1 MRFYFVYTHEITT
14 KVKVFSDSRKIFLAS
29 FSDKNPFPE
38 EYPLFRSLFINCLF
52 FWLTVF
58 FSVQPILLS
67 IIQGPPLH
75 IVACFF
81 FFYFCVVFHRTTALS
96 FIHPIANDFLWFGW
110 SETRWWRDT
119 VVDQEKSGLSIYN
132 SFTSCKR
139 ILCASCSHIS
149 NFSRS
154 FLEMQSLAKKSFG

>member
-1 MRFYFVYTHEITT
+1 MKSPPKSRYFQTPERFFLPPSQTRTLFQKSTHYSDLYLPT
-14 KVKVFSDSRKIFLAS
+14 VCFSDLLYFLVSSLFCSA
-29 FSDKNPFPE
+29 
-38 EYPLFRSLFINCLF
+38 LFRDPSSYC
-52 FWLTVF
+52 
-58 FSVQPILLS
+58 
-67 IIQGPPLH
+67 
-75 IVACFF
+75 CMFF